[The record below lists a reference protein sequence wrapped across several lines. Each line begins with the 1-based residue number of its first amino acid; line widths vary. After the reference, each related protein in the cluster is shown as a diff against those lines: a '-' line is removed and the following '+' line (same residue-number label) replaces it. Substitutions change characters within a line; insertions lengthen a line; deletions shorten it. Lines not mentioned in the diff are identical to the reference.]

1 MRRRRKQEKRP
12 IGLGRRA
19 EEGRR
24 SRGAAPRLKW
34 LGLLALVVVCA
45 SLAGLAAF
53 FALTAGS
60 GGQSGPPRAAIV
72 DQLSLTFPNPAF
84 VQQATSMLEGAGY
97 AVDYYP
103 GEQVTIEFYQDLP
116 SHQYEVLILRVHSG
130 RFRTPDGTLTDDVVL
145 FTGEPYSR
153 QRYVEERQAGILTRA
168 RYFETNPPTYLFGIP
183 AKFVESRMKGDF
195 EGATV
200 VLMGCDGLRSNKM
213 AEAFVR
219 KGAEAFIS
227 WDAHVS
233 TDHTDAATERLLQH
247 LVIDNLGVQE
257 AVARTMS
264 EVGPDPSFG
273 SQLLV
278 YPPEA
283 AASAGH

>member
-1 MRRRRKQEKRP
+1 VV
-12 IGLGRRA
+12 
-19 EEGRR
+19 
-24 SRGAAPRLKW
+24 AACAA
-34 LGLLALVVVCA
+34 LAA
-45 SLAGLAAF
+45 LAAF
-53 FALTAGS
+53 LTLGASS
-60 GGQSGPPRAAIV
+60 GGQSGPPRAAIA

-84 VQQATSMLEGAGY
+84 VQEATRMLEGAGY

-116 SHQYEVLILRVHSG
+116 SHHYEVVILRVHSG

-183 AKFVESRMKGDF
+183 AKFVESRMKGEF

-200 VLMGCDGLRSNKM
+200 ILMGCDGLRSNKM

-219 KGAEAFIS
+219 KGAEAFIG

-233 TDHTDAATERLLQH
+233 ADHTDTATERLLH
-247 LVIDNLGVQE
+247 YLLVEKRTPSE
-257 AVARTMS
+257 AVAQTMA
-264 EVGPDPSFG
+264 EVGPDPSYG
-273 SQLLV
+273 SKLVV
-278 YPPEA
+278 YPAEA
-283 AASAGH
+283 AASADQ

>member
-1 MRRRRKQEKRP
+1 LRRWALFAFVAVC
-12 IGLGRRA
+12 GL
-19 EEGRR
+19 
-24 SRGAAPRLKW
+24 
-34 LGLLALVVVCA
+34 V
-45 SLAGLAAF
+45 AGLVAF

-60 GGQSGPPRAAIV
+60 GGQSGPPRAVIV
-72 DQLSLTFPNPAF
+72 DQLGLTFPNPDF

-103 GEQVTIEFYQDLP
+103 GEQVTIDFYQHLP
-116 SHQYEVLILRVHSG
+116 SHHYEVVILRVHSA

-153 QRYVEERQAGILTRA
+153 ERYVEEREAGILTRA
-168 RYFETNPPTYLFGIP
+168 RYFETDPPTYLFGIP
-183 AKFVESRMKGDF
+183 AKFVESRMKGEF

-200 VLMGCDGLRSNKM
+200 ILMGCDGLRSNKM

-219 KGAEAFIS
+219 KGAETFIS

-233 TDHTDAATERLLQH
+233 ADYTDAATERLLQH
-247 LVIDNLGVQE
+247 LVVDKLGVQE

-273 SQLLV
+273 SKLV
-278 YPPEA
+278 IYA
-283 AASAGH
+283 AKAAVSAAR

>member
-1 MRRRRKQEKRP
+1 
-12 IGLGRRA
+12 
-19 EEGRR
+19 
-24 SRGAAPRLKW
+24 
-34 LGLLALVVVCA
+34 VCA
-45 SLAGLAAF
+45 SAAALAAF
-53 FALTAGS
+53 LALGVGS

-84 VQQATSMLEGAGY
+84 VQEARSVLEGAGY

-116 SHQYEVLILRVHSG
+116 SHQYEVLVLRVHSG
-130 RFRTPDGTLTDDVVL
+130 RFRTRDGTLTDDVVL

-183 AKFVESRMKGDF
+183 AKFVESRMKGGF

-200 VLMGCDGLRSNKM
+200 ILMGCDGLRSNKM

-219 KGAEAFIS
+219 KGAGAFIS
-227 WDAHVS
+227 WDDLVS

-283 AASAGH
+283 AASAGP